1 MKGDFDAAQQGKKFL
16 ATWHKNVLNTPNA
29 GNK

>member
-1 MKGDFDAAQQGKKFL
+1 MKGDFDTAQRGKNFL
-16 ATWHKNVLNTPNA
+16 TAQHKNVLNTPNG